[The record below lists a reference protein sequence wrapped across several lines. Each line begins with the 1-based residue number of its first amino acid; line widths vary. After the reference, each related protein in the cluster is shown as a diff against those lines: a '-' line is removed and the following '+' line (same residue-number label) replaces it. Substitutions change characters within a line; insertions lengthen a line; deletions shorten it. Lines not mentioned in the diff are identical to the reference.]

1 MTPDEIAGLM
11 LVSSDVQPIQTR
23 FRCTMVDFW
32 AIAAGSR
39 VLEIA
44 CGQGDTT
51 AILADRVGP
60 DGQVVAS
67 DPAPADYGSPVAV
80 GQSLA
85 HLQAGPLGARIDV
98 RLGADYAS
106 YDGQFDYAVLALGSW
121 YFSSR
126 AELYESLR
134 RLRSTA
140 RTLCFAEWDLVPT
153 ALEQVPHLLAVLI
166 QGQSVDPGSNVRTPL
181 SREQT
186 LEVVADAGW
195 TVTDQTVLDT
205 STMHDARWEIGMAL
219 DRPAD
224 SDLLATQLAVLR
236 KLSSEVSVRP
246 LSSYALTAS

>member
-1 MTPDEIAGLM
+1 MTPDEIAALM
-11 LVSSDVQPIQTR
+11 LVTSAVQPIQTR
-23 FRCTMVDFW
+23 FRATMVDFW

-60 DGQVVAS
+60 SGQVVAS
-67 DPAPADYGSPVAV
+67 DPAPADYGAPVTV

-85 HLQAGPLGARIDV
+85 HLQAGPLGPRIDV
-98 RLGADYAS
+98 RLGAEHDS
-106 YDGQFDYAVLALGSW
+106 YDGDFDYAVLALGSW
-121 YFSSR
+121 YFASR
-126 AELYESLR
+126 AELLDTLR
-134 RLRSTA
+134 RLRSTT

-186 LEVVADAGW
+186 LQVVAEAGW
-195 TVTDQTVLDT
+195 TVTDEIALDT
-205 STMHDARWEIGMAL
+205 STMHDARWEIEMAL
-219 DRPAD
+219 GRPAE
-224 SDLLATQLAVLR
+224 SDLLASQLDVLR
-236 KLSSEVSVRP
+236 QLNNAVAVRP
-246 LSSYALTAS
+246 LSIYAVTAS